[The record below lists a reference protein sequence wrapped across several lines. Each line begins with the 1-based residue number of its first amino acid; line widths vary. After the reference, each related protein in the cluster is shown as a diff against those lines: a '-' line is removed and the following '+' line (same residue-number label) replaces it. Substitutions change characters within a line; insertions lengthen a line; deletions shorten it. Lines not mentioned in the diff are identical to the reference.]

1 MEAWWEGVTYLN
13 KAFAISALAFSAI
26 FLVQIF
32 MMLLGMET
40 GSHADMDGAG
50 IHDFHDVHDVH
61 DAQADHSAAGVTFTF
76 VSVRS
81 LMAFGMLFSW
91 AGTLYLAGG
100 TYTILAIVYS
110 FFWGLA
116 GMFAVSVLLYYLLRM
131 QETGN
136 LDIWNAIG
144 ETGTVYMNIPAEGA
158 GKVRVKVDK
167 TLCFVNA
174 QSKTGEPLVAG
185 TAVKVVGVLDART
198 VEIEPLD
205 KREED

>member
-13 KAFAISALAFSAI
+13 KAFAISALAFSAA
-26 FLVQIF
+26 FLVQIV

-40 GSHADMDGAG
+40 GSHADMGGA
-50 IHDFHDVHDVH
+50 DFHDLHDVH
-61 DAQADHSAAGVTFTF
+61 GAEGDHSAAGVTFTF

-100 TYTILAIVYS
+100 THAILAILYS
-110 FFWGLA
+110 LLWGLA

-174 QSKTGEPLVAG
+174 QSKTGKPLVAG

-205 KREED
+205 KLEED